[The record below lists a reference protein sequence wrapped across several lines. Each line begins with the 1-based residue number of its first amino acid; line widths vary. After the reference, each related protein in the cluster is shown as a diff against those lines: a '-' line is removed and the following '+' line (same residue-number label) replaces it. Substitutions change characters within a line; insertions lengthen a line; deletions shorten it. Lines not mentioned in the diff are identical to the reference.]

1 MKKMTSVLLGLSGSL
16 LLITTSAIAGQAHMT
31 ADSSGREYYSMPQE
45 VQTVQEAKKISISVG
60 SEIVQ
65 IEMLANGKINLL
77 FVGEHKFKTEFK
89 KDILGQPNMLVAQ
102 TNRHSVILSFG
113 AALKQVGGIQGI
125 LDHMI
130 DLGVDVN
137 HKYLSMMTDDNDDL
151 ALVLMNKESKILG
164 VQSMNI
170 SK

>member
-1 MKKMTSVLLGLSGSL
+1 MKKTTAILVGLSLS
-16 LLITTSAIAGQAHMT
+16 TVSAFAGQAHMT
-31 ADSSGREYYSMPQE
+31 ADSSGREYYSIPQDR
-45 VQTVQEAKKISISVG
+45 QQSKKISVSVG

-65 IEMLANGKINLL
+65 LEMLANGKINLL
-77 FVGEHKFKTEFK
+77 FVGEHKFKTEFT

-102 TNRHSVILSFG
+102 TNRHTVILSYG
-113 AALKQVGGIQGI
+113 AGLKQVGGVQGV

-137 HKYLSMMTDDNDDL
+137 HKYLSMMTDENDDL
-151 ALVLMNKESKILG
+151 ALVLMNKTSQILG
-164 VQSMNI
+164 VQSLNI

>member
-31 ADSSGREYYSMPQE
+31 ADSSGREFYSMPQDA
-45 VQTVQEAKKISISVG
+45 QQSKKISISVG
-60 SEIVQ
+60 SEMVQ
-65 IEMLANGKINLL
+65 LEMLTNGKINLL

-89 KDILGQPNMLVAQ
+89 KDILGQSNMLVAR

-113 AALKQVGGIQGI
+113 AGLKQVGGIQGI

-137 HKYLSMMTDDNDDL
+137 HKYLSMMTDENDNL
-151 ALVLMNKESKILG
+151 ALVLMNTKSQILG
-164 VQSMNI
+164 LQSLSI

>member
-1 MKKMTSVLLGLSGSL
+1 MKKMTSVLLGLS
-16 LLITTSAIAGQAHMT
+16 LIATSAIAGPAHMT
-31 ADSSGREYYSMPQE
+31 ADSSGREFYSMPQE
-45 VQTVQEAKKISISVG
+45 SKESKKVSVSVG

-65 IEMLANGKINLL
+65 IEMLANGKMNLL

-102 TNRHSVILSFG
+102 TNRHTVIMSYG

-130 DLGVDVN
+130 DLGVDVH
-137 HKYLSMMTDDNDDL
+137 HKYLSMMTDESDDL
-151 ALVLMNKESKILG
+151 ALILMNKESKILG
-164 VQSMNI
+164 IQSLNLN
-170 SK
+170 

>member
-1 MKKMTSVLLGLSGSL
+1 MTSVLLGLS
-16 LLITTSAIAGQAHMT
+16 LIATSTFAGQAHMT
-31 ADSSGREYYSMPQE
+31 ADSAGREFYSMPQE
-45 VQTVQEAKKISISVG
+45 SKESKKVSVSVG

-65 IEMLANGKINLL
+65 IEMLASGKMNLL

-102 TNRHSVILSFG
+102 TNRHTVIMSYG
-113 AALKQVGGIQGI
+113 AALKQAGGIQGI

-137 HKYLSMMTDDNDDL
+137 HKYLSMMTDENDDL
-151 ALVLMNKESKILG
+151 AIVLMNKESKILG
-164 VQSMNI
+164 VQSLNLN
-170 SK
+170 

>member
-1 MKKMTSVLLGLSGSL
+1 MKKMTTVLLGLS
-16 LLITTSAIAGQAHMT
+16 LITTSTFAGQAHMT

-45 VQTVQEAKKISISVG
+45 SQEAKKISISVG

-65 IEMLANGKINLL
+65 IEMLANGKVNLL
-77 FVGEHKFKTEFK
+77 FVGEHKFKAEFK

-102 TNRHSVILSFG
+102 TNRHTVIISYG
-113 AALKQVGGIQGI
+113 AALKQVGGVQGI

-137 HKYLSMMTDDNDDL
+137 HKHLSMMTDENDDL

>member
-1 MKKMTSVLLGLSGSL
+1 MTTVLLGLSGSL
-16 LLITTSAIAGQAHMT
+16 LLMTTSAIAGQAHMT
-31 ADSSGREYYSMPQE
+31 ADSSGREYYSMPQD
-45 VQTVQEAKKISISVG
+45 VQESKKISLSVG

-102 TNRHSVILSFG
+102 TNRHTVIMSYG
-113 AALKQVGGIQGI
+113 AALKQVRGLQGI

-130 DLGVDVN
+130 DLGVSVN
-137 HKYLSMMTDDNDDL
+137 HKYLSMMTDESDDV
-151 ALVLMNKESKILG
+151 AVVLMNKESKILG

>member
-1 MKKMTSVLLGLSGSL
+1 MKKMASVLLGLSLS
-16 LLITTSAIAGQAHMT
+16 TVSAFAGQAHMT

-45 VQTVQEAKKISISVG
+45 TKKISVSVG

-65 IEMLANGKINLL
+65 LEMLANGKINLL
-77 FVGEHKFKTEFK
+77 FVGEHKFKAEFK
-89 KDILGQPNMLVAQ
+89 KDILGHDNMLVAQ
-102 TNRHSVILSFG
+102 TNRHSVILSYG
-113 AALKQVGGIQGI
+113 AGLKNVGGIQGI

-137 HKYLSMMTDDNDDL
+137 HKYLSMMTEENDNF

-164 VQSMNI
+164 VQSMNVP
-170 SK
+170 KN